1 MHSFK
6 LVSIAFLCIV
16 LFSCSPQKKTSLQD
30 NDSVIEIKVVVVT
43 MCEFSADEG
52 DKPGEFQLW
61 KAGQK
66 LNTCLAFAVSHHDI
80 CINPETGMMGIVTGM
95 GTAKAAPLTNAT

>member
-1 MHSFK
+1 
-6 LVSIAFLCIV
+6 
-16 LFSCSPQKKTSLQD
+16 
-30 NDSVIEIKVVVVT
+30 VVT
-43 MCEFSADEG
+43 MFEFSADEG